1 MTRDEVVKGLEQML
15 LEPSLLLRDR
25 DALRAAI
32 ALLQPPPTAEIEAA
46 RHDIHNCSFA
56 EHLDMIY
63 TALAA
68 LAREPGTE
76 ACLHRKNVRIAVL
89 EAQIAEWNEA
99 RAEKD
104 AEIEHL
110 TGEVAHL
117 LERQE
122 RQGKALKES
131 EEWLRAA
138 VADDKD
144 TWAFLSC
151 WLHLVDAFTGDPD
164 HCEHCGGELV
174 RTPTTPEYP
183 DCNTWTCAK
192 CGHVR
197 PEMGSFRTGEAEQ
210 K

>member
-1 MTRDEVVKGLEQML
+1 MTRDEVVKGLLDIAVPLDEFRAW
-15 LEPSLLLRDR
+15 ERGVIE
-25 DALRAAI
+25 AAI
-32 ALLQPPPTAEIEAA
+32 AYMTPPPTAEIEAA
-46 RHDIHNCSFA
+46 RQDIHNCSFA

-63 TALAA
+63 AALAA

-89 EAQIAEWNEA
+89 EAQITEWNET
-99 RAEKD
+99 RSEKD

-138 VADDKD
+138 VSDDQD

-151 WLHLVDAFTGDPD
+151 WLHLVDAFVGDPN
-164 HCEHCGGELV
+164 
-174 RTPTTPEYP
+174 PEQ
-183 DCNTWTCAK
+183 T
-192 CGHVR
+192 
-197 PEMGSFRTGEAEQ
+197 EMVSGEAEQ
-210 K
+210 T